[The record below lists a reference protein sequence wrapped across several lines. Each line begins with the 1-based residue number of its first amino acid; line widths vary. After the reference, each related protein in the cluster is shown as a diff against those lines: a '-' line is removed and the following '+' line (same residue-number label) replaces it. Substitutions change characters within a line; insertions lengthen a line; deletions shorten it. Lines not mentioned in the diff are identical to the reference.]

1 MNKNKTQVTVSLLN
15 DQLAFIDNLA
25 NQQAVSRGHAVR
37 QIIKEMMND
46 DLSSSFNASGS
57 TVRAP
62 TAHEQVLRNVNYL
75 QSECFK
81 LLSVIKGLESRVN
94 HIEES
99 INVK

>member
-25 NQQAVSRGHAVR
+25 DHQAVSRGHAVR
-37 QIIKEMMND
+37 QIIKEMMD
-46 DLSSSFNASGS
+46 DNLPNSFNALGS
-57 TVRAP
+57 IARAP
-62 TAHEQVLRNVNYL
+62 TAQEQVLRNVNYL